1 MTTFDNNSAQLVK
14 DAADI
19 IEIIGEHVT
28 LQKHGGGYKGLCPFH
43 SEKTPSFS
51 VNQTRQYY
59 HCFGCKESGDVFSFI
74 MKYHNLT
81 FPEALQ
87 ELAQRYGIT
96 LQEGKLSPAEE
107 QRARKREVTLQ
118 ANGQAAE
125 LFHEFLCKNPA
136 AGEARQYL
144 ENRGISEKIIKH
156 YQLGFAPDSWD
167 FLSRKLSRNPADRQA
182 GMDAGLL
189 VAKDNRCY
197 DRFRKRIVCP
207 IFSMSG
213 QITGFGGRIV
223 GDGQP
228 KYLNTPE
235 TQVFD
240 KSRLLFGLFHNK
252 KAIQKAGNCLV
263 VEGNFDMLTLADHGL
278 DHVVAPLGTALS
290 QHHIRL
296 LKRYTPEVVMLFD
309 GDEAGIKAAMRSVT
323 LFLNE
328 QLNGRVVTLPP
339 DQDPDSFIRENGSRA
354 LEKRIANAVS
364 LPEFVFTHLAS
375 KHGLDLQGKN
385 RIVKELEPVIKAL
398 DNNQLQQTLF
408 VSHFSEKLG
417 IPATD
422 LQGYFKKPPS
432 KPSKPKAAPTKLPVL
447 SVQHRQFL
455 EFILAYPDTL
465 DDFIRA
471 GIAEVFDPTP
481 GSKLI
486 LQLETIARTD
496 PLLSPDSLLANL
508 EEPYRTLIAGLLV
521 SVPHYAEDS
530 KDTMTREMG
539 NWLKQKI
546 IKKQKARLLA
556 RINEAQQQGDDS
568 LLLTLLSQKAEIDQR
583 GHHDR

>member
-1 MTTFDNNSAQLVK
+1 MTSFDNNSAQLVK

-19 IEIIGEHVT
+19 IEVISEHVT

-51 VNQTRQYY
+51 VNQARQYY

-96 LQEGKLSPAEE
+96 LQEHKLSPAEE
-107 QRARKREVTLQ
+107 KRAQQREEILK
-118 ANGQAAE
+118 ANGQAAQF
-125 LFHEFLCKNPA
+125 FHEFLCNNPD
-136 AGEARQYL
+136 AGKARQYL
-144 ENRGISEKIIKH
+144 QNRGVSEETIKH

-167 FLSRKLSRNPADRQA
+167 FLTRRLSQKQA
-182 GMDAGLL
+182 AVDAGLL
-189 VAKDNRCY
+189 VAKNNRYY

-213 QITGFGGRIV
+213 QVTGFGGRIV
-223 GDGQP
+223 GEGEP

-252 KAIQKAGNCLV
+252 KAIQQAGNCLV
-263 VEGNFDMLTLADHGL
+263 VEGNFDMLTLADQGL
-278 DHVVAPLGTALS
+278 NHVVAPLGTALT
-290 QHHIRL
+290 QNHIRL
-296 LKRYTPEVVMLFD
+296 LKRYTSEVIMLFD
-309 GDEAGIKAAMRSVT
+309 GDDAGIKAAMRSVP

-339 DQDPDSFIRENGSRA
+339 DQDPDSFIRKNGPRA
-354 LEKRIANAVS
+354 LENRITNAVS
-364 LPEFVFTHLAS
+364 LPEFTFSHLANR
-375 KHGLDLQGKN
+375 HGLDLAGKN
-385 RIVKELEPVIKAL
+385 RIIKELEPVIKAL

-417 IPATD
+417 IPVTD
-422 LQGYFKKPPS
+422 LQGYFKKTGT
-432 KPSKPKAAPTKLPVL
+432 KPVKPAKPQATSRKLPVL

-481 GSKLI
+481 GSALI
-486 LQLETIARTD
+486 HQLEKIARTD
-496 PLLSPDSLLANL
+496 PLLSPDSLLASL

-521 SVPHYAEDS
+521 VIPSYAEDS
-530 KDTMTREMG
+530 KEKMTREMED
-539 NWLKQKI
+539 WLKQKI
-546 IKKQKARLLA
+546 IKKQKATLLA
-556 RINEAQQQGDDS
+556 RINEAEQQGDDS
-568 LLLTLLSQKAEIDQR
+568 LLLTLLAQKTEIDQR
-583 GHHDR
+583 NQYD